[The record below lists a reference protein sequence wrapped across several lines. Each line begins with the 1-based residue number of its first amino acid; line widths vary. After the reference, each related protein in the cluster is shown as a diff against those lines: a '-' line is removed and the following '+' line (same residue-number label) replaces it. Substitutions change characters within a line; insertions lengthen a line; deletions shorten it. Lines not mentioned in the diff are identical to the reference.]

1 MAHQLLLKA
10 IKYSEWASQ
19 ETACYQAKLYVD
31 GKSFAYVS
39 NEGHGGPDRVDRD
52 PKYKGNWSEVMRE
65 VTEGFNDETRFPRE
79 APCELFP
86 DGWGENLE
94 TWCGKRLDEHLARK
108 DMKRAMKK
116 KCLFLFENE
125 EGVYQ
130 SDWHPPVTNGDWTKL
145 PNQKVRRKILNDMPE
160 EIALMYYMGKI
171 PVNGATS

>member
-65 VTEGFNDETRFPRE
+65 VTEGFNDENVFLEKHHANSFQR
-79 APCELFP
+79 
-86 DGWGENLE
+86 DGVRIWRHGAVNVWTSTL
-94 TWCGKRLDEHLARK
+94 LAR
-108 DMKRAMKK
+108 
-116 KCLFLFENE
+116 
-125 EGVYQ
+125 
-130 SDWHPPVTNGDWTKL
+130 
-145 PNQKVRRKILNDMPE
+145 I
-160 EIALMYYMGKI
+160 
-171 PVNGATS
+171 